1 VEDDTQPKM
10 DSHLVITPLKQ
21 FFELEEDS
29 DLIITPLEFIENESK
44 FNEVQVTCYQKPD
57 TKLTLQKI
65 NYKNG
70 VTQKRL

>member
-57 TKLTLQKI
+57 TKMTLQKI

>member
-1 VEDDTQPKM
+1 MEDDTQPKM

-57 TKLTLQKI
+57 TKMTLQKI

>member
-1 VEDDTQPKM
+1 M